1 MSQERKVRLGPT
13 LTVGIL
19 AVLMLG
25 FGLPVLAQ
33 EEPAEEL
40 TPVQQEAMEQA
51 VERSFEEEITVTG
64 SLIPRPTLEAM
75 SPVSVLEPEE
85 ITFTGTMRMEDLMTQ
100 LPQVFQSQNSTIS
113 NGASGTATVDLRNLG
128 SVRTLVLLN
137 GRRLPSGDAWATA
150 PDLNFIPAALV
161 KRVDVLTGGASS
173 TYGADAVAGVIN
185 FVLDTQFEG
194 VRGTIGWNA
203 YQHDNRNATAQAM
216 NEAAGFP
223 FPTGSTVDGEQ
234 YNVNVAVG
242 GKFADGRGHGSVYI
256 DYRNID
262 PLLKA
267 GRDYTNCAPS
277 RGANGPV
284 CGGSSAIPAGRFLV
298 FDPDWNFVADLVT
311 VDNSNQF
318 RQRAGDVYN
327 YGPVNYMQRPDERY
341 SAGGFANYEFNE
353 HFEAYGEVMFMD
365 NNSDAQIAES
375 ALFFNLDSINC
386 DNPMLSEQQ
395 RGLVCSPDLVYLD
408 DQGIPRSN
416 VLIGRRSI
424 ETGPRT
430 SVMRHTS
437 WRMLGGLKGDIND
450 AWSYDFHAL
459 YAEVSSP
466 QEYIGDLSV
475 NNIADAVDVIGDPN
489 DPSTWRCRSGNPG
502 CSPWNIFANNGQV
515 VTTNP
520 ALGVTQEAMDYIMLN
535 MVLTSGTK
543 TQLVNGTLFGDLEDW
558 GLIFPSASEGIQVA
572 VGAEYRKEWLY
583 VHPDANWES
592 GNGAGQGGPTVRVDG
607 EYSVQEA
614 FVEALVPIVQD
625 TPGFRDLSL
634 ELGYRHSDYS
644 TAGAHP
650 TYKALAA
657 WAPNEALK
665 FRLGFNRA
673 TRAPNVRELF
683 TPQGLGLGGS
693 DDPCAG
699 TSPAATLEQCQRTGV
714 TPAQYGNILGNPAD
728 QYNTLGGGNPIL
740 EPETADTLT
749 AGIVWTPP
757 SIKGL
762 TATLDY
768 YDIEITDTIG
778 SLDADSIINTCLN
791 TGDPLLCS
799 LINRDIAGTLWLT
812 QDAFTVTTN
821 QNIGSLF
828 AEGVDVSA
836 GWLIGLGNAGFLNTS
851 LLGTYTIASRFVN
864 PLQDYD
870 CVGFYGN
877 VCGIPTPEW
886 RHRLRF
892 SWETNFDMVFTMAW
906 RYNGSVLIDAAS
918 PEDSLAIP
926 GSLESW
932 RINGGYENPA
942 WNLFDLAWVWN
953 VGSNYQLVLGC
964 NNIFDKEPPLGAGLN
979 DNDYG
984 PGFYGFYDPY
994 GRKLHASINF
1004 NF

>member
-40 TPVQQEAMEQA
+40 TPEQQQAMEQA

-113 NGASGTATVDLRNLG
+113 NGASGTATVNLRNLG
-128 SVRTLVLLN
+128 SVRTLVLIN
-137 GRRLPSGDAWATA
+137 GRRMPSGDAWFTA

-185 FVLDTQFEG
+185 FVLDTSFEG

-223 FPTGSTVDGEQ
+223 YPTGSTIDGEQ

-242 GKFADGRGHGSVYI
+242 GKFADGKGHGSVYI

-284 CGGSSAIPAGRFLV
+284 CGGSGTIPQGRFLV
-298 FDPDWNFVADLVT
+298 YDADWNFVGDYVLDEGT
-311 VDNSNQF
+311 GNTL
-318 RQRAGDVYN
+318 RPRAGDVYN
-327 YGPVNYMQRPDERY
+327 YGPLNYMQRPDERY

-353 HFEAYGEVMFMD
+353 HFEAYAEVMFMD
-365 NNSDAQIAES
+365 NNSNAQIAES
-375 ALFFNLDSINC
+375 GNFGNTDQLNC

-395 RGLVCSPDLVYLD
+395 RNLLCTQAGFGPDDYTNTIIL
-408 DQGIPRSN
+408 
-416 VLIGRRSI
+416 RRSV

-430 SVMRHTS
+430 SIMRHTS
-437 WRMLGGLKGDIND
+437 WRMVGGLKGDIND
-450 AWSYDFHAL
+450 AWSYDAYAL

-466 QEYIGDLSV
+466 QEYVGDLSV
-475 NNIADAVDVIGDPN
+475 NNMIDALDVIGDPN
-489 DPSTWRCRSGNPG
+489 DPSTWTCRSGNPG
-502 CSPWNIFANNGQV
+502 CAPWNLFSAG
-515 VTTNP
+515 
-520 ALGVTQEAMDYIMLN
+520 GVTQEAMDYIMLN
-535 MVLTSGTK
+535 MVLSSGTK

-583 VHPDANWES
+583 VHTDANWES

-607 EYSVQEA
+607 EYSVKEG

-634 ELGYRHSDYS
+634 ELGYRYSDYS
-644 TAGAHP
+644 TAGAQP

-665 FRLGFNRA
+665 FRVGFNRA

-699 TSPAATLEQCQRTGV
+699 PNPVFSLEQCQRTGV
-714 TPAQYGNILGNPAD
+714 TPQQYGQVLGNPAD
-728 QYNTLGGGNPIL
+728 QYNSLDGGNPLL

-749 AGIVWTPP
+749 AGVVWTPP

-778 SLDADSIINTCLN
+778 SLDPDSIIITCLN
-791 TGDPLLCS
+791 TGDPFLCS

-812 QDAFTVTTN
+812 QDAFTVSTN
-821 QNIGSLF
+821 QNLGSLF
-828 AEGVDVSA
+828 AEGVDVTA

-851 LLGTYTIASRFVN
+851 LLGTYTIASRYTD

-877 VCGIPTPEW
+877 ICGVPTPEW

-892 SWETNFDMVFTMAW
+892 SWETNFDMVFTLAW

-918 PEDSLAIP
+918 SEDALAVP

-953 VGSNYQLVLGC
+953 IASNYQVVLGV
-964 NNIFDKEPPLGAGLN
+964 NNILDKEPPLGAGLN

-994 GRKLHASINF
+994 GRQLHAAINF